1 MIVEWEG
8 KYMTKGI
15 GPSWKRQHPGTFFSN
30 SVEKAERAVKQVMS
44 NPEEMAIEH
53 AFNSI
58 ERAENA
64 YANAEDFNEN
74 LDNIQQNKELL
85 DSLIKQLHEQVKL
98 KK

>member
-1 MIVEWEG
+1 
-8 KYMTKGI
+8 MTKGI

-58 ERAENA
+58 DHAQNA
-64 YANAEDFNEN
+64 YVNAEEFNEN
-74 LDNIQQNKELL
+74 LDNIQQNKEQL
-85 DSLIKQLHEQVKL
+85 DGLIKQMNEQVKL
-98 KK
+98 KE